1 MMKAKLQKE
10 NPGIAIKFYR
20 IERWSYIHLFKVTAQ
35 IMYRLLQI
43 LFGCTI
49 PPTTEIGE
57 NVIIPHSTG
66 IVLHQW
72 SKIGAGTK
80 IYQNVTIGNANGP
93 VIGKNCVI
101 GAGACIL
108 GDIIIGDNVKIG
120 ANAVVLM
127 DVPDNSTVVG
137 VPGRIIKR

>member
-10 NPGIAIKFYR
+10 NPWIAIKFYR
-20 IERWSYIHLFKVTAQ
+20 IERWSYIHHFKVTAQ